1 MFSHSLFRGSSRRLR
16 GVAAGLAAL
25 VVLSACQTVEIR
37 QTLEGTVGAAEATG
51 QFGYR
56 VAMSGNGLVMAV
68 SVPFATVGGK
78 ASAGLVRIYERNAK
92 ETNWTAIG
100 TLTPEV
106 AVASA
111 RFGTG
116 IAINYS
122 GDTIAAGAPYTVD
135 GGTVTVFSRANSTDE
150 YGISSILE
158 AKTKGTDKAQRFGT
172 SIAMNSLG
180 SRIAVGAPT
189 ADAATT
195 DTGGLTKADAGAVET
210 FDRASGKPG
219 FEITWNRGAR
229 STDGSG
235 QGSAWFGWSIAMNG
249 SGTTLIVGSPNHDE
263 TAGQDNTG
271 RAYHYAYQTGG
282 VKGNGFVLSG
292 LLGTGTG
299 EESIVATPGQVGTAV
314 AISTDGST
322 VAIGAPGYDSN
333 KGAVGLLKYNSTTKL
348 YTYTKTY
355 KKPAN
360 QTADLKGI
368 GFAVDLTSQG
378 SKLIIGAPTT
388 NLTNKPESG
397 GYAIV
402 NTATHAMD
410 YGNIGDTD
418 HRYGYSV
425 AISDGGNIFA
435 VTAPFAFGGRGLIR
449 SSDLFAKPGTPTVT
463 LTSPGNGLAAIAWTA
478 PSNVTSELTTTYEIL
493 SGSTVLCTTTYTVC
507 LLRNLTNG
515 TKYSLTLRASNALG
529 TGTATAPFEVTPAAA
544 AVPTIP
550 SDVAPQGED
559 QNAVAPAPD
568 PATTT
573 EGATATPLPGVGSA
587 PAAVTGVK
595 VVGGRRNVVISWTAP
610 ASNGGQ
616 PITSYTVTATPG
628 GRSCTTSDAA
638 TTSCVIGKL
647 GDMKKYTFSVVA
659 TNIVGNGEA
668 SAASRTVW
676 TQPKVSRTKSATAK
690 NIAQFAGL
698 KVPATAK
705 FSVKVIGKK
714 SPGVC
719 SMKGGAVI
727 GKASGPCKVRVS
739 VTNKGVTTSKNVVL
753 RTVR

>member
-1 MFSHSLFRGSSRRLR
+1 MSS
-16 GVAAGLAAL
+16 
-25 VVLSACQTVEIR
+25 
-37 QTLEGTVGAAEATG
+37 
-51 QFGYR
+51 
-56 VAMSGNGLVMAV
+56 NGLVMAV
-68 SVPFATVGGK
+68 GVPFATVGGIDD
-78 ASAGLVRIYERNAK
+78 AGLVRVYERNAK
-92 ETNWTAIG
+92 ETKWTAIG

-106 AVASA
+106 AVAEA
-111 RFGTG
+111 NFGLD
-116 IAINYS
+116 IAINYN

-150 YGISSILE
+150 YGTSSIPE
-158 AKTKGTDKAQRFGT
+158 AKTKATDKSQRFGF
-172 SIAMNSLG
+172 SIAINAVG
-180 SRIAVGAPT
+180 SRIAAGARD
-189 ADAATT
+189 ADATVT

-210 FDRASGKPG
+210 FNRASGKPG

-229 STDGSG
+229 STDGNG
-235 QGSAWFGWSIAMNG
+235 QANASFGSSIAING
-249 SGTTLIVGSPNHDE
+249 SGTTLIVGSPKYDE
-263 TAGQDNTG
+263 TAAQDNTG
-271 RAYHYAYQTGG
+271 RAYHYELQTGG
-282 VKGNGFVLSG
+282 PKGNGFYLYAP
-292 LLGTGTG
+292 LATGTG
-299 EESIVATPGQVGTAV
+299 EASIVVTPSGVGVAV
-314 AISTDGST
+314 AISADGST
-322 VAIGAPGYDSN
+322 VAIGAPYYDSS

-355 KKPAN
+355 KNPPSEAN
-360 QTADLKGI
+360 LKVRGI
-368 GFAVDLTSQG
+368 GSAVDLTSQG
-378 SKLIIGAPTT
+378 SKLIIGAPSTVIG
-388 NLTNKPESG
+388 NSPDSG

-410 YGNIGDTD
+410 YGNIGDSAQ
-418 HRYGYSV
+418 RYGYSV

-435 VTAPFAFGGRGLIR
+435 VAAPYAFGGRGFVR
-449 SSDLFAKPGTPTVT
+449 SSDFFAKPGSPTVT
-463 LTSPGNGLAAIAWTA
+463 STSPGNGLAAIAWTA
-478 PSNVTSELTTTYEIL
+478 PSNVTYELTTTYEIL
-493 SGSTVLCTTTYTVC
+493 SGSTVLCTTMYTVC

-515 TKYSLTLRASNALG
+515 TTYSLTLRASNALG

-550 SDVAPQGED
+550 SDGAPQG
-559 QNAVAPAPD
+559 

-587 PAAVTGVK
+587 PGTVTGVK
-595 VVGGRRNVVISWTAP
+595 VVGVRRNVAISWTAP

-628 GRSCTTSDAA
+628 GRSCTTPDAA
-638 TTSCVIGKL
+638 TTSCVIGRL

-668 SAASRTVW
+668 SAASPNVW
-676 TQPKVSRTKSATAK
+676 TQPRVSRTKSATAK
-690 NIAQFAGL
+690 KIAQFAGL
-698 KVPATAK
+698 KVPASAK

-714 SPGVC
+714 SPGFC
-719 SMKGGAVI
+719 SVKAGAII